1 LSSPAQTEAHIDLR
15 RREIGDRALA
25 AWEIVSVCSSVF
37 IAEWMVAAAAGTN
50 RLIVAVP
57 IVLAFAFMIASHG
70 ERRESLK
77 ELGIRLD
84 NFARASRLLLPPMLL
99 MVVLLLVV
107 GYFSQSR
114 IDFLRWAGAK
124 SLVIKLVLGVAWGL
138 TQQYVLQAFINRR
151 AMIVFGRGWA
161 SILLVAAIFAGL
173 HLPNL
178 WLAVITFAGG
188 TIWALVY
195 QRVPNLFALA
205 ISHSVMTWVVVSTV
219 PSNALHHLRLGLR
232 YFL

>member
-1 LSSPAQTEAHIDLR
+1 
-15 RREIGDRALA
+15 
-25 AWEIVSVCSSVF
+25 
-37 IAEWMVAAAAGTN
+37 
-50 RLIVAVP
+50 
-57 IVLAFAFMIASHG
+57 
-70 ERRESLK
+70 
-77 ELGIRLD
+77 
-84 NFARASRLLLPPMLL
+84 MLL
-99 MVVLLLVV
+99 MVVLLLLV
-107 GYFSQSR
+107 GYLSQSR
-114 IDFLRWAGAK
+114 IDFLRWAGGK

-138 TQQYVLQAFINRR
+138 AQQYVLQAFMNRR

-173 HLPNL
+173 HLPNP

-195 QRVPNLFALA
+195 QRAPNLFALA

-219 PSNALHHLRLGLR
+219 PANALHHLRFGLC